1 MGKHKKFPKEST
13 IFNWIIFN
21 KSLYINRFLQM
32 IYGTSKIKTKTLL
45 TEMYIE
51 NKFSLHKH
59 LNSKVLVL

>member
-1 MGKHKKFPKEST
+1 
-13 IFNWIIFN
+13 
-21 KSLYINRFLQM
+21 M

-51 NKFSLHKH
+51 SKFSLHKH